1 MSTRMMSRAPETKAP
16 VELPKVRR
24 SPFFDFER
32 SMADL
37 WNRFAGDGYAMG
49 MWQTQPAMDL
59 VEKDDAFVI
68 TADLP
73 GMKMEDIDIQVA
85 GNSVTVSGERNE
97 EKEENGAAYHRVER
111 RYGRFSRTM
120 SLPCAVVPD
129 ECDAR
134 YTDGVLMVTLPKCE
148 DNRAQRI
155 QIRK

>member
-1 MSTRMMSRAPETKAP
+1 MVTKTMTRAPETTVAP
-16 VELPKVRR
+16 KSWR
-24 SPFFDFER
+24 SPFLDIER

-37 WNRFAGDGYAMG
+37 WSRFGGDGLTMG
-49 MWQTQPAMDL
+49 MWQNQPAMDL
-59 VEKDDAFVI
+59 VEKHDAFVI
-68 TADLP
+68 TTDLP
-73 GMKMEDIDIQVA
+73 GMKLEEIDIQVN

-97 EKEENGAAYHRVER
+97 EKEEKGAAHHRLER

-134 YTDGVLMVTLPKCE
+134 YTDGVLTVTLPKSE
-148 DNRAQRI
+148 ENQSRRI